1 MEVRVHRL
9 VQTLLQ
15 PATPP
20 PLPGGRPQQERI
32 VAQTQPLERDLLNL
46 SAVAATASGIP
57 AVMLPGDRP
66 AVETHGLILP
76 LNQQMTIQRGWS
88 SQNTVVIQQQ
98 GSDIFIQRRDGRESL
113 LQRGERLWL
122 DHDNRAHSTVV
133 TTTVGA
139 VSVNR
144 PGINDDIQV
153 ERSGDR
159 ILVDRL
165 GAEQDMVLEQRGQRL
180 EVGPRSNPARATV
193 IEQTGS
199 DWRIDRPGTAQDFT
213 VRKQGNVFRIDRA
226 GIENDVTVT
235 AHARKLTV
243 DADRGIEKDFNVYHS
258 PDKIAI
264 DRYGSEQDVTIRR
277 VGNSLEIDRPGTA
290 NDVRIDRAG
299 NELTLRYTGRRNN
312 DDVTISGVTGAYT
325 LQEAGLTIAVLPEA
339 LVLQSVQLDAELDL
353 MLGAKSKAH

>member
-20 PLPGGRPQQERI
+20 IPPGGRPQQERVI
-32 VAQTQPLERDLLNL
+32 AHTQPLERDLLDL
-46 SAVAATASGIP
+46 SSVAATASGIP

-66 AVETHGLILP
+66 VVETHGLLLP
-76 LNQQMTIQRGWS
+76 LNQQMTIRRGWS
-88 SQNTVVIQQQ
+88 NQNTVVIQQQ

-113 LQRGERLWL
+113 LQRGDNLWL
-122 DHDNRAHSTVV
+122 DHENRSHSTVV

-144 PGINDDIQV
+144 PGINDDVQV
-153 ERSGDR
+153 ERSGER

-213 VRKQGNVFRIDRA
+213 VRKQNNGFRIDRA

-235 AHARKLTV
+235 TQARKITV
-243 DADRGIEKDFNVYHS
+243 DADWGIEKDFHIYHTA
-258 PDKIAI
+258 DKVHL

-277 VGNSLEIDRPGTA
+277 IGSSLEIDRPGTA
-290 NDVRIDRAG
+290 NDLRIDRSG
-299 NELTLRYTGRRNN
+299 SELTLRYAGRRNN
-312 DDVTISGVTGAYT
+312 EDVTISGVTGTYRI
-325 LQEAGLTIAVLPEA
+325 QEAGLTIAVLPEA

-353 MLGAKSKAH
+353 MLGTKSKAH